1 MIYSMRSKW
10 WSNRRELSEKK
21 FVEVVKKLNFK
32 KNGVKS
38 VEVCLELKGEY
49 CVVLPVSLN

>member
-1 MIYSMRSKW
+1 MRSKW